1 MLSKAKLKFIRE
13 LHTKKGRENSGLF
26 IAEGF
31 KLVDELCRSELKVTE
46 VYESAN
52 SKTQIQIPKGINV
65 IEVSDAELKKMS
77 SLVSPNA
84 TLAIVE
90 IPDFNPD
97 FNSFKNKLVLLL
109 DGIQDPGNLGTI
121 IRIADWFGIET
132 LFCSPDTVDC
142 YNPKVVQAT
151 MGSIAR
157 VKLFYTKPEDAI
169 QKLLNTNSGFPI
181 YGAVLGG
188 TSIYSTQLSEN
199 GLIVIGNESRGISP
213 HIEVL
218 LTDKITIPNFSHL
231 KQRGGEAESLNA
243 AVATAIICAEFRR
256 AKK

>member
-1 MLSKAKLKFIRE
+1 MFMLSKAKLKFIRE

-65 IEVSDAELKKMS
+65 IEVSDAELKKIS

-90 IPDFNPD
+90 IPDFKPD

-109 DGIQDPGNLGTI
+109 DGIQDSGNLGTI
-121 IRIADWFGIET
+121 VRIARSE
-132 LFCSPDTVDC
+132 
-142 YNPKVVQAT
+142 
-151 MGSIAR
+151 
-157 VKLFYTKPEDAI
+157 EH
-169 QKLLNTNSGFPI
+169 
-181 YGAVLGG
+181 
-188 TSIYSTQLSEN
+188 TSELQS
-199 GLIVIGNESRGISP
+199 
-213 HIEVL
+213 
-218 LTDKITIPNFSHL
+218 
-231 KQRGGEAESLNA
+231 
-243 AVATAIICAEFRR
+243 
-256 AKK
+256 